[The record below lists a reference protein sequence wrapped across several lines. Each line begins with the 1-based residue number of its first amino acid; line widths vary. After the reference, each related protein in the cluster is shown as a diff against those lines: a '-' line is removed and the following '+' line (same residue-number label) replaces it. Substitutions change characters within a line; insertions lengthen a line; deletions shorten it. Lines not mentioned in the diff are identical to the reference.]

1 MPKMKTNKS
10 AKRRFKVT
18 GTGKILRMK
27 GMRSHFRRRKSARSQ
42 RAMDKMFEIA
52 PSDRKRFKKLLPYGS
67 K

>member
-1 MPKMKTNKS
+1 MPKMKTRKS

-18 GTGKILRMK
+18 GTGKIM
-27 GMRSHFRRRKSARSQ
+27 GMMGLRSHFRRRKSPRNQ

-52 PSDRKRFKKLLPYGS
+52 PSDRKKFKRLLPYGS